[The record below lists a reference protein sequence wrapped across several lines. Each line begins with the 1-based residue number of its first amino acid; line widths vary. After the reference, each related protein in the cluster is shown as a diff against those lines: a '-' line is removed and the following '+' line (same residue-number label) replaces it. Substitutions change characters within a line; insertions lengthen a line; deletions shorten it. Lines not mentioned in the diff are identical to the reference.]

1 MIINFSI
8 KNFRSIKDEITL
20 TFEANKSDDLE
31 DFYIFRPKENM
42 RLLKI
47 AIIYGA
53 NASGKTNVLLAL
65 NLLRSLVLK
74 PKNKKTDVLDFEPF
88 LFDEETIKRNTTFTI
103 EFIQDQI
110 KYLYEIEFNHSAV
123 LREMLYFYN
132 PNKALIYK
140 RTTDI
145 KNQLAQ
151 ITFGPKIKLNK
162 ESKTT
167 LVGNTLWNNTVLGG
181 FVKSNVQSH
190 ELQAVIHWFDNYLK
204 PIIEPRTK
212 LIPFVSNLIEK
223 EKIKKNLLIEILHK
237 ADFGISD
244 IEIKNEAIPIDE
256 ERLLM
261 INKTGSLDLDKEEF
275 EKFKNNR
282 SLEIKET
289 YFQHTIN
296 HKKYIL
302 PIAMESAGTQRY
314 YELGGIL
321 SFILSKESVLPIDE
335 LESSLH
341 PDLIKHFLLTFLVN
355 AHGSQIIAT
364 THHRELLMEK
374 DILRNDAIW
383 FTERKEDGSTDLYS
397 LADFKSSV
405 IRNTSSIYNAY
416 KIGKLGAVPNLKDF
430 YLGLEYE
437 KK

>member
-8 KNFRSIKDEITL
+8 KNFRSIKDEIIL
-20 TFEANKSDDLE
+20 SFEANKTDDLE
-31 DFYIFRPKENM
+31 DFYIFQPKDNI

-53 NASGKTNVLLAL
+53 NASGKTNILLAL
-65 NLLRSLVLK
+65 NLLRNLALK

-88 LFDEETIKRNTTFTI
+88 LFDKETIKQNTTFTI

-110 KYLYEIEFNHSAV
+110 KYLYYIEFNHYAV
-123 LREMLYFYN
+123 LKEKLYFYN

-140 RTTDI
+140 RITDI

-212 LIPFVSNLIEK
+212 LIPFVSSLIEK

-244 IEIKNEAIPIDE
+244 IEIKNETIPIDE
-256 ERLLM
+256 EKLLM
-261 INKTGSLDLDKEEF
+261 INKAGILDKEEF
-275 EKFKNNR
+275 EKIKNNR
-282 SLEIKET
+282 SLEIKEI
-289 YFQHTIN
+289 YFQHTIKN
-296 HKKYIL
+296 KKYIL
-302 PIAMESAGTQRY
+302 PIDLESAGTQRY

-321 SFILSKESVLPIDE
+321 SFILSKESILPIDE

-355 AHGSQIIAT
+355 AHGSQVIAT

-383 FTERKEDGSTDLYS
+383 FTERKGDGSTDLYS
-397 LADFKSSV
+397 LADFKASV